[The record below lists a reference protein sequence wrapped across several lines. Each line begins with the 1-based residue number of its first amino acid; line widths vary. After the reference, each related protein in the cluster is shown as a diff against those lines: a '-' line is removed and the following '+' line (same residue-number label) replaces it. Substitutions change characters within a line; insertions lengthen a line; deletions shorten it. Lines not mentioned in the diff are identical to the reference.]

1 MKINELEQKYNNLEE
16 RLLKVE
22 NYLRAQDKWHDRF
35 FRLVHESQSEVSQGI
50 YAQSNLQVRTDQP

>member
-50 YAQSNLQVRTDQP
+50 YAQSNLQE